1 MHTYVLHPPSHLT
14 FLDWMEWNIYPHRD
28 RETNGVWTVVF
39 SVCVWNLW
47 KWRNGLV
54 FRGLDV
60 PLALKIYRI
69 LHSLRDLF
77 SLLLTVVDTGVSSLV
92 HGLMDRVDST
102 ASWMVYLKPSVKSE
116 GRCAGGGG
124 VIRNCE
130 GRWQCGFSVH
140 LGQCLVP

>member
-1 MHTYVLHPPSHLT
+1 M
-14 FLDWMEWNIYPHRD
+14 D
-28 RETNGVWTVVF
+28 GCVF
-39 SVCVWNLW
+39 SVCVEPLEMAKWFSLPWSRCAFGFENLP
-47 KWRNGLV
+47 NSPFSAGDLV
-54 FRGLDV
+54 
-60 PLALKIYRI
+60 
-69 LHSLRDLF
+69 